1 MVPLELKGKSGAG
14 KIARELLDRVGLADR
29 VKHYPAQLS
38 GGEQQRVSLARA
50 FSNEP
55 SLLFADEPTGNL
67 DDSTGETVERLLFD
81 LNQEQGTTL
90 IIVTHDL
97 QLAMKTGRTIKL
109 RGGMIESDTINQ
121 LAVES
126 TNS

>member
-1 MVPLELKGKSGAG
+1 
-14 KIARELLDRVGLADR
+14 VGLADR

-97 QLAMKTGRTIKL
+97 QLAMNTGRTIKL